1 VPGKSLLF
9 GILSALLAGFGSP
22 VAAEPHLGR
31 SPGADDA
38 VIANLKLN
46 QDRPAVAVRVTNP
59 TGRPLL
65 LRGWLDGE
73 EATAIV
79 PERSA
84 MVTLSWGTAAG
95 GELVLEL
102 YPDVAGGGQAVDRE
116 TYQTAVRSGAY
127 YYTPVP
133 SARPSIPS
141 PPASHPVQGSS
152 APPSDKDGPVA
163 LPMTGASLEPY
174 VLLGG
179 GLLGFGVLVLGLSWI
194 WSRRSRTD

>member
-1 VPGKSLLF
+1 M
-9 GILSALLAGFGSP
+9 
-22 VAAEPHLGR
+22 
-31 SPGADDA
+31 
-38 VIANLKLN
+38 
-46 QDRPAVAVRVTNP
+46 AVRVTNP

-84 MVTLSWGTAAG
+84 MVTLSWGTAVE

-102 YPDVAGGGQAVDRE
+102 YPDVAGRGQAVDRE
-116 TYQTAVRSGAY
+116 TYRAAVRGGGDY
-127 YYTPVP
+127 YYTPAP
-133 SARPSIPS
+133 SASPAVPS
-141 PPASHPVQGSS
+141 PPASHP
-152 APPSDKDGPVA
+152 DKDAPAA
-163 LPMTGASLEPY
+163 LPLTGANLEPY

-194 WSRRSRTD
+194 LSRRSRID